1 MNDLEFDALLDGVLQ
16 EDGRVEPLHG
26 LEARVLARVR
36 MQARRR
42 WTWSVS
48 VWSSA
53 VAVMC
58 LLAVVVWTREV
69 RPVHGTSV
77 AGSAHGEL
85 TTRVGA
91 VSAGKSGDTTL
102 SVSAGVQLPR
112 KGAGR
117 VQRLA
122 GRAVNVPE
130 PLPKLDVF
138 PTPIADAG
146 SGTEMQAMLRLAELS
161 RRGGSEAVSDL
172 VAGAQEHNAV
182 EEIQVRP
189 ISIAR
194 IEIAPLGNSTEDAGQ

>member
-1 MNDLEFDALLDGVLQ
+1 MNDLEFDALLDGILR
-16 EDGRVEPLHG
+16 EEGRVEPLRG
-26 LEARVLARVR
+26 LEARVLVRVR
-36 MQARRR
+36 SRRR
-42 WTWSVS
+42 RTWSMA
-48 VWSSA
+48 VWSTA
-53 VAVMC
+53 AAAMC
-58 LLAVVVWTREV
+58 LLAVMVWIREV
-69 RPVHGTSV
+69 WPAHGTRV
-77 AGSAHGEL
+77 TTSAHGKLMPRAEAASAGTGGK
-85 TTRVGA
+85 TTLA
-91 VSAGKSGDTTL
+91 VSAGE
-102 SVSAGVQLPR
+102 QLPR

-117 VQRLA
+117 VLHAA
-122 GRAVNVPE
+122 GRTVSVPE